1 MLWYGLILA
10 ALARPLPEGSPP
22 PPPDSTAR
30 AEYHRLSQELMDLT
44 TRNVWSGVER
54 LFLEIEETRVEPTHD
69 ILLAGA
75 HSSRA
80 LGDVRASQARL
91 ERALMLQENAEVVSW
106 LNEIHQHYGSVF
118 IACQAKKKRASLESS
133 ERPFSPMLQQAI
145 AFAQDGIEQH
155 CFFDGMLPAGT
166 YTLTLPD
173 GWSSQFEVVPR
184 VAGLRIDLR
193 SERQRPASRAQR

>member
-1 MLWYGLILA
+1 
-10 ALARPLPEGSPP
+10 
-22 PPPDSTAR
+22 
-30 AEYHRLSQELMDLT
+30 MDLT
-44 TRNVWSGVER
+44 ARNAWTGVER

-69 ILLAGA
+69 ILVAGA

-80 LGDVRASQARL
+80 LGDVLSSKSRL
-91 ERALMLQENAEVVSW
+91 ERALMLQETPDIVSW
-106 LNEIHQHYGSVF
+106 LNEIHQHYGTVF
-118 IACQAKKKRASLESS
+118 IACQTKRKRASLESS

-145 AFAQDGIEQH
+145 AFAQDEVEQR

-184 VAGLRIDLR
+184 VAGVRIDLR
-193 SERQRPASRAQR
+193 SARQRATPRTPR